1 MTTPRV
7 NVPLA
12 EPHVSL
18 VVVVAIA
25 VGPPVLL
32 MLTEVENI
40 QPLTSLTSIEC
51 GPAAKLV

>member
-1 MTTPRV
+1 MTAPRV
-7 NVPLA
+7 NVPLEA
-12 EPHVSL
+12 PHVSL

-40 QPLTSLTSIEC
+40 QPFTSLTSIEC
-51 GPAAKLV
+51 DRQPC